1 MKTRLVYL
9 QSGFLKKVRNNIS
22 IKEEKYGF
30 TLSKLYEMMSY
41 TIDTSIC
48 TDMTLA
54 EIEDDE
60 LLGPLSC
67 ETYCSNFEIKPDSK
81 DIIENALTSTEENI
95 EDLKQ
100 IQYEHDGDSEV
111 YISEPID
118 RDRAYRLNFNAELFK
133 GDL

>member
-1 MKTRLVYL
+1 MKIRTDFVSNSSSSSFIISDEVTKTRFIELFPNHKLISVNELVYKFNDML
-9 QSGFLKKVRNNIS
+9 EKMNESQAYL
-22 IKEEKYGF
+22 EKYVGDR
-30 TLSKLYEMMSY
+30 YMSGRAFDDIFY
-41 TIDTSIC
+41 NIDSLKTS
-48 TDMTLA
+48 LA
-54 EIEDDE
+54 
-60 LLGPLSC
+60 
-67 ETYCSNFEIKPDSK
+67 
-81 DIIENALTSTEENI
+81 ENI